1 MPGDRQHDVTGM
13 SSPELQRARR
23 DLQVSLSL
31 ALPGS
36 AVREPI
42 LAHMSAIDTELE
54 RRSGW
59 DYTGMVK
66 PR

>member
-1 MPGDRQHDVTGM
+1 VPADRPHDVTGM
-13 SSPELQRARR
+13 TSPELQRARR

-31 ALPGS
+31 SVPGS

-42 LAHMSAIDTELE
+42 LTHLSAIDLELE

-59 DYTGMVK
+59 DYQAHL
-66 PR
+66 